1 MKMKA
6 ILFTTIASVLL
17 LGCRE
22 AHQESSSE
30 EAKPEPSK
38 VKESDISI
46 HDAANAGNIEIIKEQ
61 LAAGVDVNTKG
72 VGGMTPLHRAAR
84 EGHKE
89 VVEFLIANSADIN
102 AKDKMGRVPLHRA
115 AREGRE
121 AIVEMLIT
129 KGADINVKSTSGSFK
144 GETPLDEAIKRK
156 RIALVSL
163 LQKNGGKYGS
173 ITVAA
178 KVGDIE
184 ALRGFLAAGADLSVF
199 GPLSVAAAGGHK
211 ECVELLIA
219 NGASVTAKNGYGST
233 PLHSASTKEIAELL
247 ISNGADINAK
257 IKDGSSPLIAAAMM
271 GYKEVAEL
279 LIAKGAEVNLKSET
293 VTGEDKTAL
302 DWATDQSH
310 MDIVD
315 LLSKHGGKKAKELKS
330 KGEFIFFNE
339 E

>member
-22 AHQESSSE
+22 AHQESSPE

-121 AIVEMLIT
+121 AIAEMLIT

>member
-115 AREGRE
+115 AREGRA
-121 AIVEMLIT
+121 AIAEMLIT

>member
-22 AHQESSSE
+22 AHQKSSPE

-121 AIVEMLIT
+121 AIAEMLIT

>member
-1 MKMKA
+1 MKA

-115 AREGRE
+115 AREGRA
-121 AIVEMLIT
+121 AIAEMLIT

>member
-115 AREGRE
+115 AREGRA
-121 AIVEMLIT
+121 AIAEMLIT

-219 NGASVTAKNGYGST
+219 NGASVTARNGYGST

>member
-121 AIVEMLIT
+121 AIAEMLIT

-219 NGASVTAKNGYGST
+219 NGASVTARNGYGST

>member
-1 MKMKA
+1 MKP
-6 ILFTTIASVLL
+6 ILFITIAAVLL
-17 LGCRE
+17 VGCRE
-22 AHQESSSE
+22 VHEESSSE

-38 VKESDISI
+38 VKESDTSI

-72 VGGMTPLHRAAR
+72 IGGMTPLHRAAR

-121 AIVEMLIT
+121 AIAEILIT

-184 ALRGFLAAGADLSVF
+184 ALRDFLAAGADLSVF

-233 PLHSASTKEIAELL
+233 PLHSASTKEIAGLL

-257 IKDGSSPLIAAAMM
+257 INDGSSPLIAAAMM
-271 GYKEVAEL
+271 G
-279 LIAKGAEVNLKSET
+279 
-293 VTGEDKTAL
+293 
-302 DWATDQSH
+302 H
-310 MDIVD
+310 
-315 LLSKHGGKKAKELKS
+315 
-330 KGEFIFFNE
+330 
-339 E
+339 

>member
-121 AIVEMLIT
+121 AIAEMLIT